1 MLSSSPYTSTA
12 GSRYPGG
19 GALRYDVVVCQFIY
33 GLREGT
39 HTFAA
44 VVFKGTDWRHSHAS
58 CAGIF
63 GTAVAVAAATIRLTL
78 AQGSLAVLE
87 VAAGT
92 VLWCEY
98 RVW

>member
-1 MLSSSPYTSTA
+1 
-12 GSRYPGG
+12 
-19 GALRYDVVVCQFIY
+19 LRYDVVVCQVIY
-33 GLREGT
+33 GLSEGT

-44 VVFKGTDWRHSHAS
+44 VVFKGTDCIYSQAS

-63 GTAVAVAAATIRLTL
+63 RMAVAVAAATIRLTL
-78 AQGSLAVLE
+78 AQGSLE